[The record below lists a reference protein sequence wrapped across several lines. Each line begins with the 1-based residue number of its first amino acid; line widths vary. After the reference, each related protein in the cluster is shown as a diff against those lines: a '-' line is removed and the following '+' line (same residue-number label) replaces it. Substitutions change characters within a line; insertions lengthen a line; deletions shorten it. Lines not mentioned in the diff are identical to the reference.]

1 MVSERQEQKSR
12 ARYLSENYGW
22 DLTEG
27 RKIWCFGPEGS
38 GPNVLVDLTKGAQYL
53 NEVKDSIVAG
63 FQWATKE
70 VSEPLSLTLLIK
82 YSCNRAYCAKKI

>member
-1 MVSERQEQKSR
+1 MVNASQDAKVR
-12 ARYLSENYGW
+12 ARYLVENYGW

-27 RKIWCFGPEGS
+27 RKIMSFGPEGS
-38 GPNVLVDLTKGAQYL
+38 GPNLIVDLTKGTQYL

-70 VSEPLSLTLLIK
+70 VRTYI
-82 YSCNRAYCAKKI
+82 